1 MGFQFNVSLLITA
14 GSFAGIYRYKPEQ
27 AVSFL
32 LGQKHDDKPL
42 DNSPKAGK
50 RNRRNKSME
59 LERCPK
65 YSSIP
70 EWILPGSWY
79 PKTVRLCLES
89 GTASEIN
96 HTRATLQKDPQ
107 P

>member
-42 DNSPKAGK
+42 DNSPKAEK
-50 RNRRNKSME
+50 RNKKQINGVGKLS
-59 LERCPK
+59 K
-65 YSSIP
+65 
-70 EWILPGSWY
+70 IL
-79 PKTVRLCLES
+79 K
-89 GTASEIN
+89 
-96 HTRATLQKDPQ
+96 HT
-107 P
+107 